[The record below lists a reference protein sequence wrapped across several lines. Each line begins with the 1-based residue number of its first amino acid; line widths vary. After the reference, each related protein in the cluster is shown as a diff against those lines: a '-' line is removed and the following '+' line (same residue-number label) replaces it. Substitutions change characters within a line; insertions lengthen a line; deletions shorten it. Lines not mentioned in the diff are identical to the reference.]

1 MTATGQTA
9 ATSALLEQLREK
21 ARLLRIH
28 SIRMTTAAGSGHPTS
43 CLSAA
48 ELVAATFFYA
58 MKMDPANPTSLAS
71 DRFVLSKGHAAPILY
86 AALAEKGVFPVSRL
100 MTLRQFSSELEGH
113 PTPRVPGVDAA
124 TGSLGQGLSV
134 GAGLAIGARV
144 GKSSARVYVL
154 TGDGELAEGNI
165 WEAAAFAGHYGL
177 DNLVVLADINA
188 LGQSQPTM
196 YKHDM
201 EVYRRKFEAQGWA
214 AEVIDG
220 HDLAAVVGALDHA
233 RATRGRP
240 FAIIAR
246 TDKGH
251 GVSFVSGK
259 EGWHGKAFSPEQME
273 KALAELGPI
282 PPVQKDP
289 GKSYERKPLPVPP
302 EDFPAAAAPEYKLGE
317 SVATREA
324 FGVGLKNLAQV
335 NPKVYA
341 IDGDVENSTFVE
353 TLQKAFPDRVIE
365 GYIAEQN
372 MVSVGVGMAAQ
383 GLVPYVATFACFL
396 SRAYDQVRMAGI
408 SRSSIKLCG
417 SHCGISI
424 GEDGPSQM
432 ALEDLAIF
440 RAIPGA
446 TDLIPER
453 RRFRGTLDRGDGP
466 AGGDLLLA
474 NVTAEDRG
482 ALRQGRKISGAG
494 SEGVAPERERPGHS
508 DWRGGDGIRSAEGMR
523 PAQVARYRHSRAR
536 SLFDQTSGQRGA
548 GRARSRHG
556 RQTRHGRGSLSGR
569 RFGRSCSYG
578 AGGGWRGAK
587 GGKASGRR
595 SRAAFGKTGGVAGRL
610 RHLGSQHCSS
620 GGRYRRRDNRS
631 GLIQAN

>member
-1 MTATGQTA
+1 MTAPGRA
-9 ATSALLEQLREK
+9 APTSALLEQLREK

-28 SIRMTTAAGSGHPTS
+28 SLRMTTAAGSGHPTS

-58 MKMDPANPTSLAS
+58 MKLDPANPTSLSS

-86 AALAEKGVFPVSRL
+86 AALAEAGVFPVSRL

-134 GAGLAIGARV
+134 GAGLAIGARI

-165 WEAAAFAGHYGL
+165 WEAAAFAGHNGL
-177 DNLVVLADINA
+177 DNLVALADINA
-188 LGQSQPTM
+188 LGQSQHTM
-196 YKHDM
+196 YEHDV

-233 RATRGRP
+233 RATRGKP

-251 GVSFVSGK
+251 GVSFLSGK
-259 EGWHGKAFSPEQME
+259 DGWHGKALSTEQLE
-273 KALAELGPI
+273 KALAELGPV
-282 PPVQKDP
+282 PPVQKDT
-289 GKSYERKPLPVPP
+289 GRSYERQPLPAPP
-302 EDFPAAAAPEYKLGE
+302 ENFPAAAAPDYKLGQ

-324 FGVGLKNLAQV
+324 FGVGLKNLAAV

-341 IDGDVENSTFVE
+341 IDGDVKNSTFTE
-353 TLQKAFPDRVIE
+353 TLQKAFPDRLIE
-365 GYIAEQN
+365 GFIAEQN
-372 MVSVGVGMAAQ
+372 MVSLGVGMAAQ
-383 GLVPYVATFACFL
+383 GLVPFIGTFACFL

-417 SHCGISI
+417 SHCGVSI

-432 ALEDLAIF
+432 ALEDLAMF

-446 TDLIPER
+446 TVLYPSDGVSAER
-453 RRFRGTLDRGDGP
+453 LTEEMARR
-466 AGGDLLLA
+466 AGICYLRTSRPKMAVLY
-474 NVTAEDRG
+474 G
-482 ALRQGRKISGAG
+482 ASEKFPVPGLKVLRQSANDRVTVIGAGVTVYEALKACDELKSRRIGVRVLDLYCVKPLATAALSEHVRATGGRLVTVEDHYAEGGLGEAVVTELAEAGVPLTAVRRLAVDRVPHSGKPEELLDAFGISARKILEAIGNLLD
-494 SEGVAPERERPGHS
+494 E
-508 DWRGGDGIRSAEGMR
+508 
-523 PAQVARYRHSRAR
+523 
-536 SLFDQTSGQRGA
+536 
-548 GRARSRHG
+548 
-556 RQTRHGRGSLSGR
+556 
-569 RFGRSCSYG
+569 
-578 AGGGWRGAK
+578 K
-587 GGKASGRR
+587 GTEVG
-595 SRAAFGKTGGVAGRL
+595 
-610 RHLGSQHCSS
+610 
-620 GGRYRRRDNRS
+620 
-631 GLIQAN
+631 